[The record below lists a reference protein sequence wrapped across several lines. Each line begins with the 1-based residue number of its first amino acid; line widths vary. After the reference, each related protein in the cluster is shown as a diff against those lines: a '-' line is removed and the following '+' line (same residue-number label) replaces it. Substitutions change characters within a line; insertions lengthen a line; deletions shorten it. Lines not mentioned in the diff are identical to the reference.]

1 MNKKDHSNN
10 EKKKNV
16 TLPSQ
21 IGAMRRGAMSSRKN
35 QKQER
40 KGTIANA
47 QEKTFQ

>member
-10 EKKKNV
+10 NRKNNV

-21 IGAMRRGAMSSRKN
+21 IGAMRRGAMRSHKN

-40 KGTIANA
+40 QGTIANE
-47 QEKTFQ
+47 QGESFQ